1 MGMDDNLEMFI
12 QEDDILYR
20 RLMIGESVD
29 AI

>member
-12 QEDDILYR
+12 QEDNILYR

-29 AI
+29 AT